1 MRLRS
6 LLAQLQR
13 DDSGE
18 AVLPAVI
25 AWTIIMPLLAAVF
38 QAALWYAA
46 RNTALTAAQHGVA
59 VARDRGSSTGQGIT
73 AACGFA
79 STTGRGFLLGASCG
93 GSGGTTITITVTGHA
108 RSFIP
113 FFNAAV
119 TETVTGPAERWTV
132 TTPAGAQP

>member
-1 MRLRS
+1 MRLRNQ
-6 LLAQLQR
+6 LARLYR

-18 AVLPAVI
+18 AVLAAVI

-38 QAALWYAA
+38 QAALWYAG
-46 RNTALTAAQHGVA
+46 RNTALTAAQQGVA
-59 VARDRGSSTGQGIT
+59 VARDRGSSADRGIA

-79 STTGRGFLLGASCG
+79 STAGRGFLLGASCS
-93 GSGGTTITITVTGHA
+93 GSGGTTISITATGHA

-113 FFNAAV
+113 FFDAAV

-132 TTPAGAQP
+132 AATARDQP